1 MNWNALIRKTGRQK
15 AVSLLL
21 VLSLLAGLFLCPTG
35 LRTAGAEEAPDLRVG
50 SLEVPD
56 GLQAGQ
62 EVTVTAAVYNTGGGE
77 TEAPFEATLYAGDT
91 AVQTQTVSGAV
102 YTGADQVVSF
112 QWTPAAAGTVTL
124 KVAADSGNVVA
135 ESGENNNELTKEVTV
150 GEAGPLALVGSAPV
164 KNASVDPAGEISLLF
179 NKPVEIVAE
188 ATELTLYGN
197 RNTMNTLSSATNL
210 GNHDGVLQVDE
221 TNPCKVLVNIN
232 SLLESH
238 RVYGIKL
245 GTNVIKA
252 VGAEEYST
260 FSTQSSTTSLDWQ
273 FNTGPIPRSVTVSGP
288 TRIEKGKTVR
298 FSAAVTDFSGQAIT
312 DMPLN
317 WTVDKPELASVDSQ
331 GYVAIGDTLGKVT
344 VRATLAGHYSNRAGS
359 ASVDIREKFDL
370 KLASRWLYEIPLNY
384 SARGQG
390 IPVLSSD
397 GSVYFMIAYR
407 GLGEASGAGSR
418 LRALGPDG
426 KPKTGF
432 REQVVT
438 VPPVVATVNEKEYIL
453 TARDKTF
460 LALDPAT
467 GETLWQREL
476 DYNITTAASVGK
488 DGNVYV
494 GCADYRLY
502 ALHPDP
508 GLNQSGAEYRWQFDA
523 EGPIQAGGTS
533 LPASNATPPTVD
545 NNGNIYVVAGSWLKV
560 VDGQSGALLW
570 QFRTPDLREIRRQA
584 AVGSDGTV
592 FISASDYVLFGSAN
606 ASIYAL
612 TPPASPGG
620 SPTVKWSMNNLYGL
634 FTSGEKPLV
643 DEEGNVYFSIQQ
655 TSSSPYLL
663 TKFAGDGG
671 GGSPLILKE
680 YASSGGFAL
689 KGRDGNIYTNTM
701 IYGPE
706 SDPLAYYDDYYGNL
720 SYFSYQGFSLGA
732 DCTIYR
738 FWVSS
743 GDVVAVEAASLYDV
757 SGSLPHSLQLDSDSI
772 VLRKGQTHRLYPRV
786 LDQNGVVLTTAE
798 LDWASSDPAVVAVE
812 DGLLTASPD
821 VTGSAK
827 ITVSVRDNPEITS
840 VVNVEV
846 KDSSVPVGMFLIE
859 QRSGYSDLENAAEA
873 LDYRVERISGQVGA
887 ALPSV
892 CAFVYDQE
900 GNLDRLQP
908 LDWQLADAGI
918 ADMLNYQGL
927 SGAYEIRYNASL
939 TGKKAGST
947 TLTAKLLNHPDIACG
962 IEVEV
967 VDSIYN
973 IKWTL
978 PLDGQWWKKW
988 AWHVMGKNGELFYV
1002 NHNIL
1007 HAVAAEDGSA
1017 LWETPVGALYGINL
1031 GSPVTGP
1038 DGTVYVYGTTSTAV
1052 VAVNPSDGQVK
1063 WKYTGVGDGVKKLLA
1078 ADDAVYA
1085 LTEAGRLYKFGPDG
1099 KPAWGSPLDPG
1110 PGNGGMALSPAGKLY
1125 ISRQG
1130 AVYEIGS
1137 GGQESL
1143 LYQGPAGASLE
1154 LKEVAPTGD
1163 VILQRAAAGSY
1174 TLVSLS
1180 PTGAENWVYDGL
1192 QGLVEAA
1199 CPAEGGVYAIYHAG
1213 DGNAYFYV
1221 LDGNGGLRSAGL
1233 LEKGALGSGLQ
1244 FPYYNGDQKPLP
1256 GSNGVV
1262 YFTGYWTYAVDA
1274 ASGRVLRT
1282 IQIKDAYSL
1291 MTPQSL
1297 SVDQEGVLYGTFG
1310 EMGLMA
1316 IAEDAYYGEQVQLGI
1331 SGAERVRAGS
1341 LAELTVKVKNDLAE
1355 DKNVII
1361 SAAFAGAGDGGTDAL
1376 TRLEA
1381 LLAAG
1386 KEQEFNLGV
1395 RIPPAGDGEIV
1406 VSVRDRAGGEIY
1418 ASWRRA
1424 VGPQD

>member
-1 MNWNALIRKTGRQK
+1 MNWHALIHKTGRQK

-21 VLSLLAGLFLCPTG
+21 VLFLLAGLFICLAG
-35 LRTAGAEEAPDLRVG
+35 LRTAGAEEQPDLRVV
-50 SLEVPD
+50 SMEVPG

-62 EVTVTAAVYNTGGGE
+62 EVTVTAAVYNAGGGE
-77 TEAPFEATLYAGDT
+77 AEAPFDVTLYAGGT
-91 AVQTQTVSGAV
+91 AVQTQTVGGAV
-102 YTGADQVVSF
+102 YTGAEEIVNF
-112 QWTPAAAGTVTL
+112 RWTPAAAGTVTL

-135 ESGENNNELTKEVTV
+135 ESAENNNELTKEVTV
-150 GEAGPLALVGSAPV
+150 GEAGPLALVGSTPV

-188 ATELTLYGN
+188 AATELTLYGN
-197 RNTMNTLSSATNL
+197 RNSMNTLSSATNL

-273 FNTGPIPRSVTVSGP
+273 FNTGPIPQKVTVSGP

-312 DMPLN
+312 GMPLN
-317 WTVDKPELASVDSQ
+317 WTVNKPELASVDSQ
-331 GYVAIGDTLGKVT
+331 GYVTAGAVGTVT
-344 VRATLAGHYSNRAGS
+344 VRAALDGHYSNRAGT
-359 ASVDIREKFDL
+359 ARVDIRQKFDL
-370 KLASRWLYEIPLNY
+370 KLASRWLYEISLDY
-384 SARGQG
+384 QARGRDG
-390 IPVLSSD
+390 IPAVASD
-397 GSVYFMIAYR
+397 GSVYFAVQYQGI
-407 GLGEASGAGSR
+407 GEEDYK
-418 LRALGPDG
+418 LRALDPDG
-426 KPKTGF
+426 APREGF
-432 REQVVT
+432 REAVVT
-438 VPPVVATVNEKEYIL
+438 VNPVAGSCGGKEYIY
-453 TARDKTF
+453 TARGKTF

-467 GETLWQREL
+467 GEALWQREL
-476 DYNITTAASVGK
+476 PYDVRTPAAVGP
-488 DGNVYV
+488 DGAVFV
-494 GCADYRLY
+494 GCSDHRAY
-502 ALHPDP
+502 ALHPEEE
-508 GLNQSGAEYRWQFDA
+508 GYRWQFDA
-523 EGPIQAGGTS
+523 VKEILNSGGMNS
-533 LPASNATPPTVD
+533 PGHALGVFTVD
-545 NNGNIYVVAGSWLKV
+545 EQGNVYIVAEAVLYV
-560 VDGQSGALLW
+560 VDGATGALRW
-570 QFRTPDLREIRRQA
+570 QFSDPNVRPFLCQA
-584 AVGSDGTV
+584 AVGPGGTV
-592 FISASDYVLFGSAN
+592 YISSTTTSAN
-606 ASIYAL
+606 TAKIYAL
-612 TPPASPGG
+612 TPPGSGGG
-620 SPTVKWSMNNLYGL
+620 SPSVKWSR
-634 FTSGEKPLV
+634 GELNGVWSNGQKPLV
-643 DEEGNVYFSIQQ
+643 DREGNVWFYLRE
-655 TSSSPYLL
+655 TSSSDHGYAKLDA
-663 TKFAGDGG
+663 AGEIILQHANIGSNYALMGPDGG
-671 GGSPLILKE
+671 
-680 YASSGGFAL
+680 
-689 KGRDGNIYTNTM
+689 IYTDQV
-701 IYGPE
+701 IYDWQDQPV
-706 SDPLAYYDDYYGNL
+706 AYYDDYYGNS
-720 SYFSYQGFSLGA
+720 SYFGYSNFSFAPDG
-732 DCTIYR
+732 TIYR
-738 FWVSS
+738 LWYSS
-743 GDVVAVEAASLYDV
+743 SNVVAVEAASLYDAG
-757 SGSLPHSLQLDSDSI
+757 GSLPHSLQLDSDSI

-812 DGLLTASPD
+812 DGLLTASST
-821 VTGSAK
+821 VTGSAE
-827 ITVSVRDNPEITS
+827 ITVSVRDNPEITA

-859 QRSGYSDLENAAEA
+859 QRSGYSDLKNVAGA

-927 SGAYEIRYNASL
+927 SGAYEIRYSASL

-947 TLTAKLLNHPDIACG
+947 TLTAKLLSHPDIACSV
-962 IEVEV
+962 EVEV

-973 IKWTL
+973 IKWSL

-1007 HAVAAEDGSA
+1007 RAVAAEDGSA

-1063 WKYTGVGDGVKKLLA
+1063 WKYTGVGDGVKKLA
-1078 ADDAVYA
+1078 AADAVYA
-1085 LTEAGRLYKFGPDG
+1085 LTGAGRLYKFGLDG
-1099 KPAWGSPLDPG
+1099 KSAWGSPLDLG
-1110 PGNGGMALSPAGKLY
+1110 TGNGGMALSPAGKLY

-1130 AVYEIGS
+1130 AVYEIDS

-1143 LYQGPAGASLE
+1143 LYRGPAGASLE

-1174 TLVSLS
+1174 ALVALS
-1180 PTGAENWVYDGL
+1180 PAGAENWVYDGL
-1192 QGLVEAA
+1192 QGPVEAA

-1213 DGNAYFYV
+1213 AGKAYFYV
-1221 LDGNGGLRSAGL
+1221 LDGQGGLRSSGL
-1233 LEKGALGSGLQ
+1233 LDRGAVGSGLQ
-1244 FPYYNGDQKPLP
+1244 FPYYNGDQKPVP

-1310 EMGLMA
+1310 EMGLLA

-1341 LAELTVKVKNDLAE
+1341 LAELTVKVKNNLAE

-1361 SAAFAGAGDGGTDAL
+1361 SAAFAGAGDGGPDTL